1 ARDSS
6 INNRPNEPILRER
19 LEAHFNEDLPSF
31 LFLPFLLPF
40 FSFLP
45 DIKLQK
51 KRNSAIA
58 RPMGDSSL
66 ALGTSVHKAL
76 GGGSV
81 ADVLL
86 WRKWRGGAVM
96 LVSAT
101 TMWYLFEVAGYN
113 FLTFVANVLLLL
125 IVILFLW
132 AKSASLLNRT
142 MHDDFL
148 EENGSDSAFICRPL
162 PPIPNME
169 ISERTIGIVAD
180 ELQVW
185 LNCVLS
191 IAHDITI
198 GRNLKVF
205 LKVALSLW
213 FVSFIGSLFNFLT
226 LVYIGVILILSV
238 PLVYEKYQPH
248 IDEKLS
254 VAHRVFQEQCR
265 KLDETVLSKLPLPSN
280 KEKKMQ

>member
-1 ARDSS
+1 M
-6 INNRPNEPILRER
+6 IRPVLAVLRT
-19 LEAHFNEDLPSF
+19 
-31 LFLPFLLPF
+31 
-40 FSFLP
+40 
-45 DIKLQK
+45 K

-86 WRKWRGGAVM
+86 WRKWRGGALM

-132 AKSASLLNRT
+132 AKSASLLNR
-142 MHDDFL
+142 
-148 EENGSDSAFICRPL
+148 PL

-180 ELQVW
+180 ELQIW

>member
-1 ARDSS
+1 ARDNS
-6 INNRPNEPILRER
+6 INNRPDEPILRER
-19 LEAHFNEDLPSF
+19 LKAHFNEDLPSF
-31 LFLPFLLPF
+31 LFLPLLLPF

-132 AKSASLLNRT
+132 AKSASLLNR
-142 MHDDFL
+142 
-148 EENGSDSAFICRPL
+148 PL

-180 ELQVW
+180 ELQIW